1 MKKSFLLNSEEI
13 ISVKIIVPQGNT
25 TDGFEFELF
34 GTLLSGQNICD
45 TFCTINYRY
54 RNWERRGRLNRITIY
69 LHHLDDPVQCTHT
82 EHSSFINFEET

>member
-45 TFCTINYRY
+45 TFAQLTTDIVTGNV
-54 RNWERRGRLNRITIY
+54 GVI
-69 LHHLDDPVQCTHT
+69 
-82 EHSSFINFEET
+82 